1 MDNNNVQA
9 GLANINAKA
18 DIQTE
23 IKGEIKV
30 ADNIHNQ
37 IGGTTNIY
45 GLTFAETKDLFQI
58 LFKQNFPKLKEEAMK
73 ICEQRIKSFEEQF
86 FYKITDKLNESEMK
100 KFADPDI
107 QNDCNEI
114 IKTVA
119 KKNNPIINSLLIEI
133 LSKKIKND
141 DELQNITCSEAIK
154 IADKLTETQLKII
167 IIYAYIVYITH
178 SADSIDILELEAK
191 NFLNKVNMHHVELI
205 DIEHLLYTG
214 CINKL
219 QYRGKFNR
227 IFKEKY
233 KSIEG
238 LQSLSNFSN
247 YPSIQTL
254 ENLWENENVKYIELT
269 SVGKVIAINYYELL
283 FSTELNNKESV
294 FQRKENEDN

>member
-23 IKGEIKV
+23 IKGELKV

-73 ICEQRIKSFEEQF
+73 ICEQRIQSFEEQF

-133 LSKKIKND
+133 LTTKIKDD

-154 IADKLTETQLKII
+154 VADKLTETQLKII
-167 IIYAYIVYITH
+167 MLSMYIVWLTH
-178 SADSIDILELEAK
+178 YTDNIDALEIEAK
-191 NFLNKVNMHHVELI
+191 LFLDKINIKHIEPI
-205 DIEHLLYTG
+205 DVEHLSYTG

-219 QYRGKFNR
+219 QYRNNFNA
-227 IFKEKY
+227 IFKAKY
-233 KSIEG
+233 SNIER
-238 LQSLSNFSN
+238 LQYLSNFSN
-247 YPSIQTL
+247 YPSIQKL
-254 ENLWENENVKYIELT
+254 EDLWENEGIKYIELT
-269 SVGKVIAINYYELL
+269 SVGKVMAINYYEML
-283 FSTELNNKESV
+283 FPMKLNDKEKV
-294 FQRKENEDN
+294 FQRNNIED